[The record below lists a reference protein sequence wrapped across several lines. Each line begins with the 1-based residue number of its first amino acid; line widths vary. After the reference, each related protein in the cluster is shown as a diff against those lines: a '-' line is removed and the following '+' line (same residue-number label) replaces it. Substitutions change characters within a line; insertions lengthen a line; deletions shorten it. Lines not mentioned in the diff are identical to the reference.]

1 MTQDPNSQIILYSN
15 QDGNVNLEVKLLD
28 ETVWLSQKLLS
39 ELFNVTIPTINEHIK
54 NIYKVGELQENS
66 TIRKFLTVQKE
77 GSREIKREIDFYNLD
92 MIISVGYRINS
103 IRGTQFR
110 IWATQKLREYLV
122 KGFVMN
128 DDKLANGDSRYFKE
142 LLERV
147 RTIRLSEKNFYEQ
160 VKDIFATSI
169 DYDSKA
175 ESAKEFYSTVQNKF
189 HFAITG
195 YTAAELIS
203 KRIDSKKANM
213 GLTSWSGNIITRKDA
228 EIAKNY
234 LAETELKQLKL
245 LVEQFLAFAEL
256 QVERQTPMYMLDW
269 KNRLNEFLHL
279 NRMEILT
286 SKGNISHDKMQKVV
300 KTELKKYLR
309 THSLKSPK
317 NLP

>member
-1 MTQDPNSQIILYSN
+1 MNKNSNSQIILYSS
-15 QDGNVNLEVKLLD
+15 QDGNIDLEVKLID
-28 ETVWLSQKLLS
+28 ETVWLSQDQMALLFQTDRTS
-39 ELFNVTIPTINEHIK
+39 ITKHIINIFKTNELNQTTTCAKFAQHLPDGRKYNVLH
-54 NIYKVGELQENS
+54 
-66 TIRKFLTVQKE
+66 
-77 GSREIKREIDFYNLD
+77 YNLD
-92 MIISVGYRINS
+92 MILSVGYRINS

-142 LLERV
+142 LLQRV
-147 RTIRLSEKNFYEQ
+147 RAIRLSEKNFYEQ
-160 VKDIFATSI
+160 VKDIFTTSI

-175 ESAKEFYSTVQNKF
+175 DSAKEFYSTIQNKF

-203 KRIDSKKANM
+203 KRIDSKKLNL
-213 GLTSWSGNIITRKDA
+213 GLTNWSGNIITRKDT

-269 KNRLNEFLHL
+269 KNRLNEFLNL

-286 SKGNISHDKMQKVV
+286 SKGNISHDKMQKTV
-300 KTELKKYLR
+300 KTELKKYLQI
-309 THSLKSPK
+309 
-317 NLP
+317 NLPKQLK

>member
-1 MTQDPNSQIILYSN
+1 MNQNSNSQIILYSS
-15 QDGNVNLEVKLLD
+15 QDGNIDLEVKLVD
-28 ETVWLSQKLLS
+28 ETVWLTQKMMAD
-39 ELFNVTIPTINEHIK
+39 LFSVETHTINYHLKEIFK
-54 NIYKVGELQENS
+54 TTELIEDS
-66 TIRKFLTVQKE
+66 VIRKIRTTANDGKSYETQ
-77 GSREIKREIDFYNLD
+77 FYNLD
-92 MIISVGYRINS
+92 AIISVGYRVNS
-103 IRGTQFR
+103 SRATQFR

-147 RTIRLSEKNFYEQ
+147 RAIRLSEKNFYEQ

-195 YTAAELIS
+195 YTAAELIT
-203 KRIDSKKANM
+203 KRIDSKKLNL
-213 GLTSWSGNIITRKDA
+213 GLTNWSGNIITRKDS

-286 SKGNISHDKMQKVV
+286 SKGNISHDKMQKTV
-300 KTELKKYLR
+300 KTELKKYLQINSR
-309 THSLKSPK
+309 KQIK
-317 NLP
+317 